1 MASRLD
7 AVQVALP
14 RAVDTAAQQHAA
26 QRQPVV
32 AQEHATQ
39 VVRQDNQAREQRTEA
54 LHSRG
59 ERGVENNLVK
69 DALDQDSGNRPR
81 RRRPGAQ
88 ASPEDAAPPSQAPP
102 IAKKEPPADGKGMRV
117 DIRL

>member
-14 RAVDTAAQQHAA
+14 RAVDTASQQHAA

-39 VVRQDNQAREQRTEA
+39 TVRQGNQAREQRTEA
-54 LHSRG
+54 LHNRG

-81 RRRPGAQ
+81 RRRPETQ
-88 ASPEDAAPPSQAPP
+88 AAADEAAPPGQAAPT
-102 IAKKEPPADGKGMRV
+102 AKKEPPADGKGMRV
-117 DIRL
+117 DLRL